1 MYHAAPSKRKLRVL
15 LSIAAKPGRGRE
27 LQFRVRAHSL
37 LAYLL
42 RHEIDRF
49 ASRNDFRRWNGP
61 VVFLPA
67 SD

>member
-27 LQFRVRAHSL
+27 LQFRGRAHSL
-37 LAYLL
+37 LAHLL
-42 RHEIDRF
+42 QHEIARF
-49 ASRNDFRRWNGP
+49 ANGTDFRRWNGP